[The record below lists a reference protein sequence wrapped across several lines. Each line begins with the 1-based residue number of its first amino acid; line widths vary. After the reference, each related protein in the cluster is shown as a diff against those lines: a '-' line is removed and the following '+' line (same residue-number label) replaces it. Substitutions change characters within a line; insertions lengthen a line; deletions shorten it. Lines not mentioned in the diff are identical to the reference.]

1 DTTLLVIPEFLSKSQ
16 IYTLQQ
22 ALSPGAIDYEQPRR
36 QVRNPDGSFTQ
47 FNERQKEAWL
57 CNDYDYR
64 DPRRVAAPRLHRGQK
79 LSPRVEELLSKAA
92 EAAEAPFNGLMCR
105 WEPPGMHVKDGPHT
119 YATHCGWSSPTVIG
133 LMAFGATRT
142 YHIHGIPWYF
152 GRGRREVVVVDL
164 PLREGMLVALGGP
177 LREKWLYAQ
186 PRDEEMKSERIQLTL
201 QFHADLE
208 VKKGTDLRVAATW
221 TEDAEPVWE
230 AEPHSLASGALA
242 QGPDDHSRIH
252 QKRCSRQLP
261 VANFDPATVQS
272 LAAVSG
278 ERFGAEL
285 KRCLEIQT
293 RTPRFRQRLLYQG
306 REVSRATW
314 DLTVPQELQLVI
326 LSVRGGNARALVDA
340 TERGDLHSVQKVLED
355 LQDPNEEDI
364 VDEYEARLPLLIAS
378 TGGFLQIVECLLSA
392 NADVNRCDRVERRT
406 ALQAASGFGR
416 VMIVERLLSAAAN
429 VNQADSFGRTA
440 LWVGVAGRC
449 LKVVQLLVA
458 QRADLNLGAEAI
470 EEDFNED
477 DGITPL
483 SLAAENGSLRILRFL
498 IRSRANLNKADQ
510 EGRSPL
516 WFAAAVGQP
525 QCALALLKAGCNRD
539 QMSRDGK
546 TPLHMAS
553 GHHDAS
559 MVRCLVEHGADVE
572 MPDNVGRTPQ
582 DLVKHAAKQGYMAG
596 GKKKELLSALGGDM
610 GTPSEEPLYLVTLV
624 MLLEGHQNTKAPS
637 TVE

>member
-1 DTTLLVIPEFLSKSQ
+1 
-16 IYTLQQ
+16 
-22 ALSPGAIDYEQPRR
+22 
-36 QVRNPDGSFTQ
+36 
-47 FNERQKEAWL
+47 
-57 CNDYDYR
+57 
-64 DPRRVAAPRLHRGQK
+64 
-79 LSPRVEELLSKAA
+79 
-92 EAAEAPFNGLMCR
+92 MCR

-230 AEPHSLASGALA
+230 VSPPGRWRKGRTTTAESTKSAVRDSFRCGFLPVLWWRRKD
-242 QGPDDHSRIH
+242 PDR
-252 QKRCSRQLP
+252 

-596 GKKKELLSALGGDM
+596 GKKKELLSALGGGGPDHMTRLEAVKMVQPQGRSVLILRVFNHGVQAGDMGSFADSGDM

-624 MLLEGHQNTKAPS
+624 MLLEGAERIECKRGG
-637 TVE
+637 